1 MQGTSRDVARERG
14 ERGRKGE
21 EGQGVESRVEEG
33 EWEGYC
39 QDLHIIL

>member
-14 ERGRKGE
+14 ERGRK